1 MRAAFWSACVLALA
15 PAAGW
20 SQLTEAEQQGI
31 DDALMVSGL
40 RRSDFTYARQP
51 FAPRK
56 MLPLVEAGLMRP
68 FDAAGQLMRLQASS
82 KEGAFPT
89 IQRGLFEVLGV
100 EAKRSLLPQG
110 PGLTS
115 LPDGLR
121 QPVSGLVQSLLEADK
136 EIRLALRNLKPEEQR
151 ILIEGLP
158 RWGVEESRVSFDFV
172 KLPSPQESALMDLLA
187 KVEVSRILAAGGV
200 LTDRMKDILPKLA
213 GFKGDLPSPL
223 RLRVGE
229 MIVEVKGRG
238 SDLHTS
244 SDARLV
250 VDLGGDDTYSGRAG
264 AGIGYS
270 SLLIDL
276 GGDDQVKGRDL
287 SLGAGLLGVGIACFI
302 GGDDRFATGSLS
314 LGSGLAGMGVFMKSG
329 GNDVY
334 SSKTLSQGFGLAG
347 FGLMSD
353 DAGSDSYDGQLFVQG
368 AARHE
373 GLGWLVDQEG
383 RDVYRAGG
391 LIPAAPL
398 VPNGTYSFSQGFG
411 MGYREDSGGI
421 AGGVGLLTDHAGED
435 WYLGGVYSQAA
446 SYWLAVG
453 SIYDAG
459 GNDVYSAHYYS
470 QASAMHLCGSYLFD
484 LAGDDFYAVK
494 VGAAHAI
501 GHDYG
506 NAFMLDRS
514 GDDSYASRD
523 SNPGVGTANGSAV
536 FVDGGGIDRY
546 GGPSGAAN
554 PSRGGIS
561 LSVFV
566 DLGGKDLYR
575 TGLADGEAAIRP
587 LIGSALDLP
596 DAIAT
601 SSGQGQATP
610 PAAPK
615 PGSEA
620 LALEADLAKIYQKA
634 AQWGVGSAQA
644 EVTANLHRL
653 IAMGVPAYEWML
665 KTQLDKAQR
674 LELRAFGAVASALG
688 AEAGPPMLKMLPT
701 ATAAEKSN
709 LLRIASDARV
719 AAFAPAVPDLISDS
733 ATRSGAMALAG
744 TLKIKEAVPAILQ
757 ASTQGGMV
765 TRQAMTALNAIG
777 EASGLPLALALAAG
791 DDPHSRH
798 AAQSLLKQ
806 HPASCLDAAK
816 ELMADADAFRA
827 RVGVELAGA
836 LGTVEALNLVA
847 AFLRDPRPNLRIAS
861 LQQLAGRCPEE
872 HKAALAELLDDPVVP
887 VAAAARRL
895 LSEVKKP

>member
-1 MRAAFWSACVLALA
+1 MVIGPAAALA
-15 PAAGW
+15 
-20 SQLTEAEQQGI
+20 QLTDAEQQGI

-51 FAPRK
+51 FAPRT
-56 MLPLVEAGLMRP
+56 MLPLVESGLMRP
-68 FDAAGQLMRLQASS
+68 FDVAGQLMRLQASS
-82 KEGAFPT
+82 REGAYST

-100 EAKRSLLPQG
+100 ESKRPLLPPG

-121 QPVSGLVQSLLEADK
+121 QPVSGLVQALIESDK
-136 EIRLALRNLKPEEQR
+136 EVRLALKDLKPDEQR
-151 ILIEGLP
+151 VLIEGLP
-158 RWGVEESRVSFDFV
+158 RWGVEESRVAFDFV
-172 KLPSPQESALMDLLA
+172 KQPAPQESVLLGLLE
-187 KVEVSRILAAGGV
+187 KVEVNRILAAGGV

-213 GFKGDLPSPL
+213 EFKGDLAAPL

-238 SDLHTS
+238 ADTHTS

-250 VDLGGDDTYSGRAG
+250 VDLGGDDTYTGRAG

-276 GGDDQVKGRDL
+276 GGDDTVKAKDL
-287 SLGAGLLGVGIACFI
+287 SVGAGLLGVGVACFM
-302 GGDDRFATGSLS
+302 GGDDRFSTGSLA

-334 SSKTLSQGFGLAG
+334 ASKTLCQGFGLAG
-347 FGLMSD
+347 FGLMAD
-353 DAGSDSYDGQLFVQG
+353 DGGSDSYDGQLFVQG
-368 AARHE
+368 AARYQ
-373 GLGWLVDQEG
+373 GLGWLIDQEG

-411 MGYREDSGGI
+411 MGYREDSGGL
-421 AGGVGLLTDHAGED
+421 AGGVGLLSDHAGED

-453 SIYDAG
+453 SIYDAS

-506 NAFMLDRS
+506 NAFLLDRA

-523 SNPGVGTANGSAV
+523 SNPGVGTANGTAV

-596 DAIAT
+596 DPVAVPGVA
-601 SSGQGQATP
+601 GQAAP
-610 PAAPK
+610 SAPK
-615 PGSEA
+615 PGSEP
-620 LALEADLAKIYQKA
+620 LAPEADLLKIYQKA
-634 AQWGVGSAQA
+634 VQWGVGSAQA
-644 EVTANLHRL
+644 ETTSNLHRL
-653 IAMGVPAYEWML
+653 IAMGVPAFEWML
-665 KTQLDKAQR
+665 KTQLALAQR

-688 AEAGPPMLKMLPT
+688 SDAGPPMIKMLLT

-709 LLRIASDARV
+709 LLRVATDARI
-719 AAFAPAVPDLISDS
+719 AAFAPAVPELIQDPS
-733 ATRSGAMALAG
+733 TRSGAMALAG
-744 TLKIKEAVPAILQ
+744 TLKLKESVPAILQ
-757 ASTQGGMV
+757 ASTAGGMV
-765 TRQAMTALNAIG
+765 TRQAITALNAIG
-777 EASGLPLALALAAG
+777 DASGLPLALALAAG
-791 DDPHSRH
+791 DDPHSRF

-806 HPASCLDAAK
+806 HPASCLEAAK
-816 ELMADADAFRA
+816 ELMADADAFRS

-836 LGTVEALNLVA
+836 LGTGESLNLVA
-847 AFLRDPRPNLRIAS
+847 AFLRDPRPSLRIAS
-861 LQQLAGRCPEE
+861 LQQLAGRCPDE

-895 LSEVKKP
+895 LAEAKKP